1 MPGASDAAARS
12 WSGFGWANGS
22 AFIGKAEMTSDA
34 AGQSKILEDFRQ
46 KYWQTPV
53 LARRDR
59 CDSGPRVAP
68 SRGAASGCCTR
79 PDSRA
84 PSPRAAA
91 PSPGSNPAR
100 PLIPLDAQSIGRPR
114 RCHACTSKIELRHR
128 RDRRV
133 ARGSAH
139 SVPTSSFYIVTRRN
153 LCPNQTLESASGVT
167 CRSLA
172 KRAD

>member
-12 WSGFGWANGS
+12 WSGFGSANGS

-68 SRGAASGCCTR
+68 REVLPQDAV
-79 PDSRA
+79 
-84 PSPRAAA
+84 
-91 PSPGSNPAR
+91 PAR
-100 PLIPLDAQSIGRPR
+100 IAERPHLAQQR
-114 RCHACTSKIELRHR
+114 R
-128 RDRRV
+128 RRV
-133 ARGSAH
+133 PIRRG
-139 SVPTSSFYIVTRRN
+139 R
-153 LCPNQTLESASGVT
+153 
-167 CRSLA
+167 
-172 KRAD
+172 